1 MGIGLVDDAVDVFEP
16 AVVGILDGSAD
27 SIQLV
32 SGSALPVKLR
42 CNIND
47 LQIGL
52 GAVIRVL
59 DGFEKSVNKNGHRLT
74 LCRMSQI
81 FNFSCHNFL
90 SLSLLKRKTKHF
102 LRKRETHGYVHLFFE
117 PLTILMPAKPDFIGQ
132 NVSSVPC
139 GRGSCRKEMT
149 DGCDKEE

>member
-16 AVVGILDGSAD
+16 TVVGILDGSAD

-32 SGSALPVKLR
+32 RGSALPVKLR
-42 CNIND
+42 RNIDD
-47 LQIGL
+47 LQISL

-59 DGFEKSVNKNGHRLT
+59 DGFEKSVNENGHCLT

-102 LRKRETHGYVHLFFE
+102 LRKRETHGHVHLFFE
-117 PLTILMPAKPDFIGQ
+117 PLTILMPVKSDFIGQ
-132 NVSSVPC
+132 NAPSVPC
-139 GRGSCRKEMT
+139 GRG
-149 DGCDKEE
+149 D